1 MPFLT
6 TPTLSRDLPWMDGC
20 PHILHTSIKPQTTH
34 IHNHAESC
42 IFPSDGFFFLT
53 KTHHNL
59 TCGWD
64 QLPGGK
70 GNRGLGPKNRA
81 MQLDRE
87 NN

>member
-42 IFPSDGFFFLT
+42 IFPSDGFFFFFN
-53 KTHHNL
+53 K
-59 TCGWD
+59 D
-64 QLPGGK
+64 SS
-70 GNRGLGPKNRA
+70 
-81 MQLDRE
+81 QLDLWMGSTARRKRE
-87 NN
+87 QRPRAEEQGNAVGQRK